1 MYIKFWGTRGSI
13 PVPGN
18 DTLKYGGNTSCVE
31 IGLSNNK
38 MLILDAGSGIRELGK
53 KLVSNGKVG
62 TIDILFT
69 HYHWDHIQGIPFF
82 LPIFQK
88 EATINFYGET
98 SNGEKTKD
106 ILSSQMTSNYFPI
119 GLDEMNA
126 ELIYHDVKPFNNYE
140 INGAKLK
147 TFRANHSS
155 PTISYKITDG
165 DKTIVYLT
173 DNELIMDDSSGNSI
187 YDKLKKSNKEL
198 IDFCFGCDYLIHD
211 SMYDESSL
219 VDKKGWGHS
228 ANVTL
233 AYFGILS
240 QVKNLILFHY
250 NPDYTDAKIDG
261 LLKETNEVLKNESSD
276 VKCVAAMERL
286 RIDC

>member
-18 DTLKYGGNTSCVE
+18 NTLKYGGNTSCVE

-38 MLILDAGSGIRELGK
+38 LIILDAGSGIRELGK
-53 KLVSNGKVG
+53 LLVSNGFHDP
-62 TIDILFT
+62 IDILFS

-82 LPIFQK
+82 LPLFYK
-88 EATINFYGET
+88 DNKVNLYGET
-98 SNGEKTKD
+98 SNGEQIKD
-106 ILSSQMTSNYFPI
+106 ILSCQMTSNYFPI
-119 GLDEMNA
+119 RLDEMNA
-126 ELIYHDVKPFNNYE
+126 QIIYHDIKPFYNYE
-140 INGAKLK
+140 IHGIKLE
-147 TFRANHSS
+147 TFRANHSA
-155 PTISYKITDG
+155 PTISYKITEG

-173 DNELIMDDSSGNSI
+173 DNELVMEDSPKDNI
-187 YDKLKKSNKEL
+187 YDKLLESNKDL
-198 IDFCFGCDYLIHD
+198 MDFCSGCDYLIHD
-211 SMYDESSL
+211 SMYDEASL
-219 VDKKGWGHS
+219 TGKKGWGHS

-250 NPDYTDAKIDG
+250 NPDYTDDKIDQ
-261 LLKETNEVLKNESSD
+261 LLNETNKVLKDENSE
-276 VKCVAAMERL
+276 VQCLAAMEGL